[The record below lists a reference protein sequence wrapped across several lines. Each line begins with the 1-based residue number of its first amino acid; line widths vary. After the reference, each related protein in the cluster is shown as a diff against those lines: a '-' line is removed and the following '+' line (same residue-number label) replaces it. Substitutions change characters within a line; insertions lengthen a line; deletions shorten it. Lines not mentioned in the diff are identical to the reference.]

1 MNYPPLKA
9 TISTAKGDISLD
21 LFADQAPLTVLNF
34 VSLSKRGYY
43 DVLTFHRVIA
53 DFMIQG
59 GCPMGDGRGV
69 IFQVLSPTL
78 FHVNSPRRASLPS
91 VFSTSLSS

>member
-1 MNYPPLKA
+1 LRELLLRLA
-9 TISTAKGDISLD
+9 LVDAISRNG
-21 LFADQAPLTVLNF
+21 ADERA
-34 VSLSKRGYY
+34 
-43 DVLTFHRVIA
+43 A
-53 DFMIQG
+53 
-59 GCPMGDGRGV
+59 RGV